1 MEQRCFNDLSVSIY
15 RLLYKE
21 FLSTMIK
28 IRKPNVQKPLPRE
41 HGINNDHRLWRQPI
55 SQERGSRRS
64 SFVIRRMFTEGVSC
78 MSPPMTSVLGVAC
91 HSTPFCE
98 TDADKEQRIYEKRH
112 IGILLLNTP
121 WQRNTGSKRQVWPWS
136 TEWSRAKAN
145 RVLPR
150 ERTGHSKHPL
160 PTIRLG
166 ADCGSD
172 HELLIAKFRLKWKKV
187 GKTTKL
193 FRYDLNKIPYD

>member
-21 FLSTMIK
+21 FLSTIIK
-28 IRKPNVQKPLPRE
+28 IRKPNVQQPLPRE
-41 HGINNDHRLWRQPI
+41 HGINNDHRLRRQSI

-64 SFVIRRMFTEGVSC
+64 SFVVRRMFTEGDSC

-98 TDADKEQRIYEKRH
+98 TDTDKEQRIYEKQH

-121 WQRNTGSKRQVWPWS
+121 DKETPGVTGKF
-136 TEWSRAKAN
+136 
-145 RVLPR
+145 
-150 ERTGHSKHPL
+150 G
-160 PTIRLG
+160 LG
-166 ADCGSD
+166 AQNETGQR
-172 HELLIAKFRLKWKKV
+172 LIEFCQENALV
-187 GKTTKL
+187 IANTL
-193 FRYDLNKIPYD
+193 FQQ